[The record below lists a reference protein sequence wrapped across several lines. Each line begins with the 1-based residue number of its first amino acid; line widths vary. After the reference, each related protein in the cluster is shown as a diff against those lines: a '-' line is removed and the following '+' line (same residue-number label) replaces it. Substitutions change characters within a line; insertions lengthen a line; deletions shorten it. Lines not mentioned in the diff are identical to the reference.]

1 MQLPFP
7 APNPAPAA
15 LRKVLA
21 IDAQYAERAARDLD
35 LPYFPVRGLR
45 ELMSRDGGV
54 DVIETLYPVIQRV
67 PEDDSPEAVATA
79 IHQLEQKRFALEM
92 AGARVLVCPAKRSNG
107 SPSGYKQSDDQRL
120 MIATL
125 STCLRLRPDFLTF
138 VGADGDYAPMLWEL
152 REAGVR
158 SEVVA
163 GPESLASDLRRVA
176 YGVIDLEHVLTAIR
190 EEDLV

>member
-1 MQLPFP
+1 MLFP
-7 APNPAPAA
+7 LSAPTTSV

-21 IDAQYAERAARDLD
+21 IDAQYAERVAHDLD

-92 AGARVLVCPAKRSNG
+92 AGARVLVCPVKRSSN
-107 SPSGYKQSDDQRL
+107 GYKQSDDQRL

-163 GPESLASDLRRVA
+163 NANALASDLRRVA
-176 YGVIDLEHVLTAIR
+176 YGVIDLAAVLTTIHQ
-190 EEDLV
+190 EDLV

>member
-1 MQLPFP
+1 MLFSPTTP
-7 APNPAPAA
+7 TSSI

-21 IDAQYAERAARDLD
+21 IDAQYAERVAYDLD

-67 PEDDSPEAVATA
+67 PEDDSPEAVATV

-92 AGARVLVCPAKRSNG
+92 AGARVLICPAKRSGANG
-107 SPSGYKQSDDQRL
+107 FKQSDDQRL

-152 REAGVR
+152 REAGIR
-158 SEVVA
+158 SEIVA
-163 GPESLASDLRRVA
+163 GPNSLASDLRRVA
-176 YGVIDLEHVLTAIR
+176 YGVIDLETVLTTI
-190 EEDLV
+190 EQEKLV

>member
-1 MQLPFP
+1 
-7 APNPAPAA
+7 
-15 LRKVLA
+15 
-21 IDAQYAERAARDLD
+21 
-35 LPYFPVRGLR
+35 
-45 ELMSRDGGV
+45 
-54 DVIETLYPVIQRV
+54 VIQRV

-92 AGARVLVCPAKRSNG
+92 AGARVLVCPAKRSSN
-107 SPSGYKQSDDQRL
+107 GYKQSDDQRL

-163 GPESLASDLRRVA
+163 NANALASDLRRVA
-176 YGVIDLEHVLTAIR
+176 YGVIDLAAVLTTIHQ
-190 EEDLV
+190 EDLV

>member
-1 MQLPFP
+1 MLFP
-7 APNPAPAA
+7 LSAPITSV

-21 IDAQYAERAARDLD
+21 IDAQYAERVARDLD

-92 AGARVLVCPAKRSNG
+92 AGARVLVCPAKRSGNG
-107 SPSGYKQSDDQRL
+107 FKQSDDQRL

-163 GPESLASDLRRVA
+163 SANSLASDLRRVA
-176 YGVIDLEHVLTAIR
+176 YGVIDLETVLTTIQQ
-190 EEDLV
+190 EDLV